1 MRASGAAA
9 ADHEADHLRLFF
21 PNPHRAR
28 PASAPHPSPDPR
40 STAVPP
46 CTHVH
51 VYCTVQ
57 LYTCHARTLPSA
69 REHDACSTHA
79 HEQRAHERRR
89 GRRAR
94 WCEFEHETPSPD
106 GAPTRVVRGTAW

>member
-21 PNPHRAR
+21 HIHIARAPRLHLIHRLTRALQLYR
-28 PASAPHPSPDPR
+28 R
-40 STAVPP
+40 
-46 CTHVH
+46 VH
-51 VYCTVQ
+51 MSRIQFTVQ